1 MQAFLLDYYN
11 PKGYNKTQEIV
22 MKVSFQST
30 ADQKLFNDSNNLRR
44 KFGDEQAKLIR
55 RRLSQLENANT
66 LADLRTLPQVR
77 CHELSNNRAGQLS
90 VDVKHPYR
98 LLFLPDHDPV
108 PQKPGG
114 GLDWNQVTAVLIVG
128 IVDTHE

>member
-1 MQAFLLDYYN
+1 
-11 PKGYNKTQEIV
+11 
-22 MKVSFQST
+22 MKVSFQTT
-30 ADQKLFNDSNNLRR
+30 ADQKLFSDSGNLRK

-55 RRLSQLENANT
+55 RRLSQLENVNT

-77 CHELSNNRAGQLS
+77 CHELSKNRDGQLS
-90 VDVKHPYR
+90 VDIKHPYR
-98 LLFLPDHDPV
+98 LIFVPDHDPV
-108 PQKPGG
+108 PKKPDG

>member
-1 MQAFLLDYYN
+1 
-11 PKGYNKTQEIV
+11 
-22 MKVSFQST
+22 MKVSFQTS
-30 ADQKLFNDSNNLRR
+30 ADQKLFSDSGNLRK
-44 KFGDEQAKLIR
+44 KFGTEQANLIR

-66 LADLRTLPQVR
+66 LADLRTLPQLR
-77 CHELSNNRAGQLS
+77 CHELRNNRDGQLS

-98 LLFLPDHDPV
+98 LLLLPDHDPV
-108 PQKPGG
+108 PQKPDG

>member
-1 MQAFLLDYYN
+1 
-11 PKGYNKTQEIV
+11 
-22 MKVSFQST
+22 MKVSFQTS
-30 ADQKLFNDSNNLRR
+30 ADQKLFNDSGNLRK
-44 KFGDEQAKLIR
+44 KFGAEQANLIR

-66 LADLRTLPQVR
+66 LADLRTLPQLR
-77 CHELSNNRAGQLS
+77 CHELRNNRDGQLS

-98 LLFLPDHDPV
+98 LLLLPDHDPV
-108 PQKPGG
+108 PQKPDG

>member
-1 MQAFLLDYYN
+1 
-11 PKGYNKTQEIV
+11 
-22 MKVSFQST
+22 MKVSFQTS
-30 ADQKLFNDSNNLRR
+30 ADQKLFSDSDNLRK

-66 LADLRTLPQVR
+66 LADLRTLPQLR
-77 CHELSNNRAGQLS
+77 CHELRNNRDGQLS

-98 LLFLPDHDPV
+98 LLLLPDHDPV
-108 PQKPGG
+108 PQKSDG

>member
-1 MQAFLLDYYN
+1 
-11 PKGYNKTQEIV
+11 